1 MICQSANKLTEKVV
15 ATSHLSYKGYQRRWE
30 TQTVQPKSAINIG
43 IQDFPSLTASS
54 PNILTILEKNITHLI
69 QNALQMIFSTLGTEN
84 QGKLHQTQISTLIT
98 TEFNNM
104 ARQIG
109 NPAATVRQISQP
121 GTTPIDGYIEKN
133 KAALK
138 GLGNSASQ
146 QESVQASDNTVED
159 MDQSKGTRKRPP
171 ETRTEIDSEESLKV
185 KKKSVKA

>member
-69 QNALQMIFSTLGTEN
+69 QNALQMIFSTLGIEN
-84 QGKLHQTQISTLIT
+84 QGKLQTQIFTLIT
-98 TEFNNM
+98 TEFINM
-104 ARQIG
+104 AQQIG
-109 NPAATVRQISQP
+109 NPAATARQISQP

-171 ETRTEIDSEESLKV
+171 ETRTEIDSEESLKG
-185 KKKSVKA
+185 KEEKC